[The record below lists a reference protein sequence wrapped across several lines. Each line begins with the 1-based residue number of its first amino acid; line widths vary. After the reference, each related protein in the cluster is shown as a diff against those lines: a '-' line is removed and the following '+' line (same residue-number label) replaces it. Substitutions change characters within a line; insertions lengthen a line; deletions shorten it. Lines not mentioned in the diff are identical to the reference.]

1 MKYYKQKYSN
11 KILSIHYEKFI
22 KNPIEES
29 QKIYNY
35 CGLKWDDSFLNFKD
49 NEIIIKTS
57 SNSQLRGKIYK
68 KPQENFMKYKE
79 LI

>member
-1 MKYYKQKYSN
+1 MVKLGKQ
-11 KILSIHYEKFI
+11 
-22 KNPIEES
+22 S

-57 SNSQLRGKIYK
+57 SNSQLRDKIYK
-68 KPQENFMKYKE
+68 TAERNFENYRK
-79 LI
+79 LLS